1 MLEEQL
7 TRAKA
12 LLGEATKATGIVN
25 ARAMIKAAPGME
37 DINAQ
42 GQDYEK
48 ATVLVRQAAA
58 ELTAAKQLAAD
69 LAGANAAKKKGDEAM
84 VPAAIASAIKDL
96 KKEVIAARAAPQS
109 DQFPDLYKVMDTA
122 LPEAEKQHTANKLLE
137 AGAQLKLVGDA
148 LVKARTGQTEH
159 DRFKKV
165 YDPLVVKQ
173 TTLTSLTEPI
183 AAKITAKT
191 DPLVA
196 ALKTAGE
203 QDKAREWS
211 KAFAALNAAEIAAKN
226 AQDAAD
232 ARKLHDAT
240 RKTVFDTANTL
251 TDPVKTQT
259 LAMVTK
265 ADEAADK
272 FDFAHAKNF
281 LENAQARLDGESVK
295 TLAKGTPLDLGKIG
309 TAVEKMLKA
318 LGGEELLAKP
328 TDSTVQPRNPQQ
340 AGKRIPARGEKTP
353 NGPELLDQIVK
364 GFDDTVPPEVIALIA
379 QKRFGITLTVS
390 SMAVSAMPGNKLRV
404 TDEVRPVNVAEN
416 SYTQPKT
423 QQSKSARKLYETLA
437 MTPEQSDKNPSLKA
451 VSRLQA
457 MDIKTNSDGS
467 LLSMTEAGG
476 GWYEIQHE

>member
-48 ATVLVRQAAA
+48 ATVLVAPGGGGSYGV
-58 ELTAAKQLAAD
+58 AKQLAAD

-109 DQFPDLYKVMDTA
+109 DQFPDLYKIMDTA

-148 LVKARTGQTEH
+148 LVKARTGQSEH

-165 YDPLVVKQ
+165 YDPLVLKQ
-173 TTLTSLTEPI
+173 TTLTSLTEPP

-259 LAMVTK
+259 LAIVTK

-281 LENAQARLDGESVK
+281 LER
-295 TLAKGTPLDLGKIG
+295 TPRPG
-309 TAVEKMLKA
+309 
-318 LGGEELLAKP
+318 
-328 TDSTVQPRNPQQ
+328 
-340 AGKRIPARGEKTP
+340 
-353 NGPELLDQIVK
+353 
-364 GFDDTVPPEVIALIA
+364 
-379 QKRFGITLTVS
+379 
-390 SMAVSAMPGNKLRV
+390 SMA
-404 TDEVRPVNVAEN
+404 
-416 SYTQPKT
+416 
-423 QQSKSARKLYETLA
+423 
-437 MTPEQSDKNPSLKA
+437 
-451 VSRLQA
+451 
-457 MDIKTNSDGS
+457 
-467 LLSMTEAGG
+467 
-476 GWYEIQHE
+476 